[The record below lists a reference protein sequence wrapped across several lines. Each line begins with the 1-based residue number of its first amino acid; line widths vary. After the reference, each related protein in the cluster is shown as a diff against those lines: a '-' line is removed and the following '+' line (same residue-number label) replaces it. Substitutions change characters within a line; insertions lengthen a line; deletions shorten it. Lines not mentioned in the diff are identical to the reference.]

1 MPNGI
6 SVFSLLI
13 NADQKKQFIPSATFW
28 QRLALTVLKTNTMH
42 VPSNDSLHGKS
53 KKTYRQRV
61 YCPVSVLVPAEKNGE
76 KARSTAAFIEIETSF
91 SLMGEC
97 KCVIY
102 TCLVFYH
109 DKAVHTLGKGKRE
122 MQAVA
127 SFIACPVSF
136 TRLWFSIML
145 LSAAVKRPASI
156 ETNLSYSAFWF
167 HSFSLSSL
175 LLAYSF
181 FTCDCQPVKVILKQ
195 SNPL

>member
-1 MPNGI
+1 M
-6 SVFSLLI
+6 
-13 NADQKKQFIPSATFW
+13 
-28 QRLALTVLKTNTMH
+28 QRLSQHLFPAMTFFPVYLHKYCMSV
-42 VPSNDSLHGKS
+42 SNCLSP
-53 KKTYRQRV
+53 QN
-61 YCPVSVLVPAEKNGE
+61 SVRH
-76 KARSTAAFIEIETSF
+76 RSAAAFIQIESSF

-109 DKAVHTLGKGKRE
+109 DKAVHTLRKGKRE

-145 LSAAVKRPASI
+145 LSAAVKRPACI

-181 FTCDCQPVKVILKQ
+181 FTCDCQPVKVILNQ

>member
-1 MPNGI
+1 MTFDKVLAENGYYLTCI
-6 SVFSLLI
+6 FLQHMLYGLEGHVSKETLFSASTSVLPLERPQWKPRINSRFHGDWDKFSLWWENVNVSFIPVLSFI
-13 NADQKKQFIPSATFW
+13 MIKQFIL
-28 QRLALTVLKTNTMH
+28 Q
-42 VPSNDSLHGKS
+42 
-53 KKTYRQRV
+53 
-61 YCPVSVLVPAEKNGE
+61 EKW
-76 KARSTAAFIEIETSF
+76 
-91 SLMGEC
+91 
-97 KCVIY
+97 
-102 TCLVFYH
+102 
-109 DKAVHTLGKGKRE
+109 KRE

-145 LSAAVKRPASI
+145 LSAAVRRPSSI

-181 FTCDCQPVKVILKQ
+181 FTCDCQPVKVILNQ

>member
-1 MPNGI
+1 MLWKLKHASI
-6 SVFSLLI
+6 
-13 NADQKKQFIPSATFW
+13 
-28 QRLALTVLKTNTMH
+28 RLAW
-42 VPSNDSLHGKS
+42 VPSHDIFPDVSKQTLHATISIRNCLSPG
-53 KKTYRQRV
+53 TEH
-61 YCPVSVLVPAEKNGE
+61 SVKH
-76 KARSTAAFIEIETSF
+76 RSAAAFIEIESSF

-145 LSAAVKRPASI
+145 LSAAVKRPACI

-181 FTCDCQPVKVILKQ
+181 FTCDCQPVKVILNQ

>member
-1 MPNGI
+1 MIYSFVSMSSHPI
-6 SVFSLLI
+6 
-13 NADQKKQFIPSATFW
+13 K
-28 QRLALTVLKTNTMH
+28 ALTCNC
-42 VPSNDSLHGKS
+42 SYQ
-53 KKTYRQRV
+53 TY
-61 YCPVSVLVPAEKNGE
+61 AEKPLHVTAPSSFNPSPADNMGGNLG
-76 KARSTAAFIEIETSF
+76 STAAFIEIESSF
-91 SLMGEC
+91 SLSGEC

-122 MQAVA
+122 TRAVA

-145 LSAAVKRPASI
+145 LSAAVKRPARI

-181 FTCDCQPVKVILKQ
+181 FTCDCQPVKVILNQ

>member
-1 MPNGI
+1 MLWELNI
-6 SVFSLLI
+6 RA
-13 NADQKKQFIPSATFW
+13 N
-28 QRLALTVLKTNTMH
+28 RVLHDLSKETLH
-42 VPSNDSLHGKS
+42 VTTTSSCN
-53 KKTYRQRV
+53 
-61 YCPVSVLVPAEKNGE
+61 CPPPPWRKLSEKP
-76 KARSTAAFIEIETSF
+76 TAAFIQIETSF

-109 DKAVHTLGKGKRE
+109 DKAVHTPGEGKRE

-136 TRLWFSIML
+136 TRLWFSIMP

-167 HSFSLSSL
+167 HSFSLSPL
-175 LLAYSF
+175 RLAYSF
-181 FTCDCQPVKVILKQ
+181 FTCDCQPVKVILNQ

>member
-1 MPNGI
+1 MSITSQSGARPHTYMENWYFFIHVGSASAPSFPNKHL
-6 SVFSLLI
+6 SL
-13 NADQKKQFIPSATFW
+13 QQSATVRPPLL
-28 QRLALTVLKTNTMH
+28 QMRGVKTLLSSRLSQV
-42 VPSNDSLHGKS
+42 SLW
-53 KKTYRQRV
+53 R
-61 YCPVSVLVPAEKNGE
+61 
-76 KARSTAAFIEIETSF
+76 
-91 SLMGEC
+91 GEC

-109 DKAVHTLGKGKRE
+109 DKAVHTRGKGGERE
-122 MQAVA
+122 LRAVA
-127 SFIACPVSF
+127 PFIACPVSF

-145 LSAAVKRPASI
+145 LSAAVKRPAGI

-167 HSFSLSSL
+167 RSFSLSSL

>member
-1 MPNGI
+1 MSRCDGLKWSKQTCWLYNGPVAALPAAENI
-6 SVFSLLI
+6 V
-13 NADQKKQFIPSATFW
+13 KKPT
-28 QRLALTVLKTNTMH
+28 
-42 VPSNDSLHGKS
+42 
-53 KKTYRQRV
+53 
-61 YCPVSVLVPAEKNGE
+61 
-76 KARSTAAFIEIETSF
+76 STTAFIQIETSF

-109 DKAVHTLGKGKRE
+109 DKAVHTLVKGKRE

-181 FTCDCQPVKVILKQ
+181 FTCDCQPVKVILNQ

>member
-1 MPNGI
+1 MPQQQL
-6 SVFSLLI
+6 VVKAT
-13 NADQKKQFIPSATFW
+13 NASI
-28 QRLALTVLKTNTMH
+28 RTNRGQ
-42 VPSNDSLHGKS
+42 VPSNDIFHDPS
-53 KKTYRQRV
+53 KQTLDAATISSCNCLSPCRKHSEN
-61 YCPVSVLVPAEKNGE
+61 P
-76 KARSTAAFIEIETSF
+76 RSTAAFIEIETSF

-109 DKAVHTLGKGKRE
+109 DKAVHTPGKGKRE

-181 FTCDCQPVKVILKQ
+181 FTCDCQPVKVILNQ